1 MRRNKPQYARPSRG
15 PKSTGNEGREFLLYG
30 LAVALLIVGGLAYVL
45 WVRGQASSLP
55 EVALQ
60 VGIGCDISK
69 SLTPDEKRQYCGL
82 MNNIVDQA
90 FPNNTSAYVWSYSEV
105 ISKLYEGKPRNARA
119 LRTAQSIIIE
129 NSSGDWGTRQAL
141 VMQEM
146 VRVGQEAERSGTP
159 VAFVLFTDGEDH
171 WKDETKAKATE
182 LAKLPNLKCVLVGP
196 VEKEMRMATERNFA
210 PLHEQGKLI
219 VFSKTDTR
227 DGIERFR
234 DIIHR

>member
-1 MRRNKPQYARPSRG
+1 MRTKKPQSRARPHRG
-15 PKSTGNEGREFLLYG
+15 QSGNEGREFLLFG
-30 LAVALLIVGGLAYVL
+30 LLALLLVGALAYIL

-55 EVALQ
+55 EVALK

-90 FPNNTSAYVWSYSEV
+90 FPSNTSAYVWSYSEV
-105 ISKLYEGKPRNARA
+105 IAKLYEGKPRNARA
-119 LRTAQSIIIE
+119 LRTAQTILVE

-141 VMQEM
+141 VMREM
-146 VRVGQEAERSGTP
+146 QTVGQEAQRNDTP
-159 VAFVLFTDGEDH
+159 VAFILFTDGEDH
-171 WKDETKAKATE
+171 WKDETRAMAAE

-196 VEKEMRMATERNFA
+196 VDKEMRMATERTFA

-219 VFSKTDTR
+219 VFSKADTR

-234 DIIHR
+234 DIIHK